1 MAKRGIMAF
10 VMACSMAFFALFAC
24 SCSDT
29 SSGGSDNSGLAT
41 IVVGSDTYP
50 PYVSNDENGNPVGID
65 VEILTEAFHRIGYD
79 PEFKYIDWERK
90 TSLLEAGEI
99 DCIASCFSMTGR
111 EGQYQWAGPYMKS
124 RQVVAVDPASSI
136 YRLSDLEGK
145 VVAVQSTTKPESIIL
160 DRSNSAVPPVK
171 NVYSFADRDFI
182 KPALAKGY
190 VDAIA
195 AHETSI
201 LTYEKDYGVNYRIL
215 DESLQDVGLGVAF
228 RNNDTSG
235 VAQKL
240 DAAFSDM
247 LSDGTIRGILS
258 EYFDDPSSFVDM
270 EGVDE

>member
-1 MAKRGIMAF
+1 MVKRGFMALVMAF
-10 VMACSMAFFALFAC
+10 ALAFFALCAC
-24 SCSDT
+24 GCSDD
-29 SSGGSDNSGLAT
+29 SSNGSSNSGLAT

-65 VEILTEAFHRIGYD
+65 VEILTEAFHRIGYE
-79 PEFKYIDWERK
+79 PEFKYIDWEKK
-90 TSLLEAGEI
+90 TELLESGEI

-111 EGQYQWAGPYMKS
+111 ESQYQWAGPYMKS

-136 YRLSDLEGK
+136 YSLSDLEGK

-160 DRSNSAVPPVK
+160 EQQNSKVPKVK
-171 NVYSFADRDFI
+171 NVFSFADRDYI

-201 LTYEKDYGVNYRIL
+201 LSYEKDYGVSYRIL

-228 RNNDTSG
+228 SNSDSGG

-240 DAAFSDM
+240 DAVFNEM
-247 LSDGTIRGILS
+247 LADGTIRNILS
-258 EYFDDPSSFVDM
+258 GYFDDPSSFVDM
-270 EGVDE
+270 EGLDE